1 MKEVFFLNK
10 YNIEY
15 SKEAKQDLVDIKRYI
30 KYNLQEPNIA
40 KKLITKIKT
49 EIDKLIEAPKIYSI
63 IDDDFIKK
71 LQIRKIIV
79 DNYIVFYR
87 INNKTI
93 QIVRILYGRI
103 NWINLL

>member
-1 MKEVFFLNK
+1 MNK
-10 YNIEY
+10 CNIEY
-15 SKEAKQDLVDIKRYI
+15 SKEAKQDLIDIKKHI

-49 EIDKLIEAPKIYSI
+49 EVDKLIENPEIYSI
-63 IDDDFIKK
+63 IDNDFIKN

-79 DNYIVFYR
+79 YNYIVFYR

-93 QIVRILYGRI
+93 QIVRILYGKR

>member
-1 MKEVFFLNK
+1 MNK

-15 SKEAKQDLVDIKRYI
+15 SKETKQDLIDIKKYI

-49 EIDKLIEAPKIYSI
+49 EIDKLIETPEIYSI

-87 INNKTI
+87 INNKKI
-93 QIVRILYGRI
+93 QIVRILYGRR